1 MTIEQYAERHAIPG
15 QRRGVYAELR
25 SRARQLAKRLGA
37 PTPEWALPRA
47 REGKPVAWSGRT
59 ERSPRVPSVGA
70 GAAVSTEMPEPL
82 RDWHRRTPGGVVQ
95 ISRRGVVL
103 HTLDGS
109 REFPDVATAIVAIDG
124 QATTANQ
131 GAE

>member
-1 MTIEQYAERHAIPG
+1 
-15 QRRGVYAELR
+15 
-25 SRARQLAKRLGA
+25 
-37 PTPEWALPRA
+37 
-47 REGKPVAWSGRT
+47 
-59 ERSPRVPSVGA
+59 
-70 GAAVSTEMPEPL
+70 MPEPL